1 MLYCSM
7 VNALFLSLFL
17 TKILVVIVVS
27 HKKLAKIA
35 NREDP
40 DQTASSEAD
49 YRNFYGKK
57 ITIDQVTSTFCQIF
71 FN

>member
-27 HKKLAKIA
+27 HKKLARVA

-40 DQTASSEAD
+40 DQTASS
-49 YRNFYGKK
+49 K
-57 ITIDQVTSTFCQIF
+57 QIIEIF
-71 FN
+71 MEKR